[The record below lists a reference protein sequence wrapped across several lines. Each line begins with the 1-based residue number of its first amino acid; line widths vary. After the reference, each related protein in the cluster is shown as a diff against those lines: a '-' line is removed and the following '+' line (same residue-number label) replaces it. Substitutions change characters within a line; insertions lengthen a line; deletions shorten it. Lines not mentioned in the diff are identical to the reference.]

1 MSKQIERL
9 MKKYPQVFHDVEYGG
24 NVNKN
29 GDPVP
34 LQSWGSG
41 TWLYMNPSWYCTA
54 SDSNFIHEYSIAG
67 VLDCAKHI
75 YQDKER
81 WIEANPDETEDIKRM
96 MRGDFDKYKT

>member
-1 MSKQIERL
+1 
-9 MKKYPQVFHDVEYGG
+9 
-24 NVNKN
+24 
-29 GDPVP
+29 
-34 LQSWGSG
+34 
-41 TWLYMNPSWYCTA
+41 MNPSWYCTA